1 MSDFEFLFENE
12 KSFYMENSLEYDNGS
27 PYYMNKVQSDNEKF
41 SLFDDISLQKNND
54 MSYQNNFSEQFI
66 NQSLP
71 PTPDYSSSLL
81 DQSKNGFISSPS
93 SPSIPITLS
102 PQNRNQYL
110 MGPQRVSSP
119 LSLPNNTMTPSSFD
133 NSFYNNGSLP
143 NGQMN
148 NVSPFK
154 AFSQNNSKP
163 QTIQNPQQI
172 ISPPMQPL
180 PQQQNQAQSQQFA
193 KIPQQPVPQYT
204 SQLQKQ
210 MSEPMNTPITAPIPQ
225 RANNSVSIIQQQS
238 NSLTQ
243 SPVLSSS
250 PMIQSPVIQY
260 APISS
265 PMISNATVNVPS
277 PLIQSSTIQS
287 TAITSA
293 NTSAPISIPVNN
305 KSYTPLP
312 VHQYSYPTYGS
323 QPNMQGPMNMQNMQN
338 MNMPNMPNMG
348 SMPNMTNMTNMS
360 NMPNAPMVG
369 SPLSMSLNPNNVPLN
384 PNANNYISI
393 SAPTSR
399 SSTPVQQSHSLL
411 SEAVNNRL
419 NISNHMVQTTSSN
432 SSAVS
437 SPLLHPQPVLRGRR
451 VTRDVSLNS
460 NVKHFICP
468 YEGCGKVFK
477 RSEHLKRHNRV
488 HTGERPFACD
498 ECHKR
503 FSRSDNLAQHK
514 KTHRKD
520 KTRKSKKNAKNNAS
534 TAATTTTTA
543 NTTNTVQQ
551 IVANNNTTAMQHAPV
566 IV

>member
-12 KSFYMENSLEYDNGS
+12 KSFFMENSLEYDNSS
-27 PYYMNKVQSDNEKF
+27 PYYNTSYMNKVQTDNEKF
-41 SLFDDISLQKNND
+41 SLFDDISSLPKNND
-54 MSYQNNFSEQFI
+54 MNYQNNFSEQFI

-81 DQSKNGFISSPS
+81 DQSKSGFISSPS
-93 SPSIPITLS
+93 SPSLPMTLS
-102 PQNRNQYL
+102 PQNRNPYL
-110 MGPQRVSSP
+110 MGAQRVSSP

-133 NSFYNNGSLP
+133 NTFYNNGSLP

-154 AFSQNNSKP
+154 AFSQNNTKP

-180 PQQQNQAQSQQFA
+180 PQQQNQPQTQQFT
-193 KIPQQPVPQYT
+193 KIQQQPVPQYT

-210 MSEPMNTPITAPIPQ
+210 MSEPINTPISAPIPQ
-225 RANNSVSIIQQQS
+225 RAANSVSIIQQQT

-265 PMISNATVNVPS
+265 PMISNSTVNVPS

-287 TAITSA
+287 TAITTA
-293 NTSAPISIPVNN
+293 NSSAPITIPVNN

-323 QPNMQGPMNMQNMQN
+323 QPNMQGPINMQNMQN
-338 MNMPNMPNMG
+338 IQNMP
-348 SMPNMTNMTNMS
+348 SMPNMQNIQ
-360 NMPNAPMVG
+360 NAPMVG
-369 SPLSMSLNPNNVPLN
+369 SPLSMTLNPNSVPLN

-419 NISNHMVQTTSSN
+419 NISNHIVQTTSAN

-520 KTRKSKKNAKNNAS
+520 KTRKSKKNAKNN
-534 TAATTTTTA
+534 TTTNATTTTTA
-543 NTTNTVQQ
+543 TTTNTVQQ
-551 IVANNNTTAMQHAPV
+551 IVANNNTTAMQHTPV